1 MQLRHYVEFQKE
13 LAINYCKLVVVSV
26 DPPEV
31 NSAFRTGLGA
41 EFPFLSDQ
49 DRKVVQALDM
59 TETSKSRGITAI
71 PYTFSLMPDLTV
83 HSFYCGYWY
92 VGRPTLDELRMD
104 LRAMMKKVRSR
115 LRSSSVRVRSPSPKS
130 SLKGTHQA
138 GKIRP

>member
-104 LRAMMKKVRSR
+104 LRAMMKKSAVR
-115 LRSSSVRVRSPSPKS
+115 LRSSSLEPKPLNL
-130 SLKGTHQA
+130 SLKGTNQV
-138 GKIRP
+138 GKIRL

>member
-31 NSAFRTGLGA
+31 SAAFRTGLGA
-41 EFPFLSDQ
+41 EFPFLSDH

-59 TETSKSRGITAI
+59 TESSKARGITAI
-71 PYTFSLMPDLTV
+71 PYTFSLLPDLTV
-83 HSFYCGYWY
+83 HNIYCGYWY

-104 LRAMMKKVRSR
+104 LRAMMKKVRSDFD
-115 LRSSSVRVRSPSPKS
+115 P
-130 SLKGTHQA
+130 QA
-138 GKIRP
+138 KRD